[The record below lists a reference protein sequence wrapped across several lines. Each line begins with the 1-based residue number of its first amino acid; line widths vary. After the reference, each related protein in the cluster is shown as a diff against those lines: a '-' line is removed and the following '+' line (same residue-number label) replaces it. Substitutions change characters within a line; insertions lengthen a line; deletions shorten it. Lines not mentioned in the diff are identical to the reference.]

1 MKKETDLEK
10 GNLFGKV
17 ASMTEF
23 TFGPENEDLVALG
36 FEKTH
41 FNTAGNA
48 VRWEVFNSSEQ
59 LVKTLTKKYT
69 ADQVLTEDIL
79 QQTDGKYF
87 SQNIYAPD
95 GNLSEKQYDYGQG
108 VVYKEIYDTDGNI
121 IKSFENDIVMPTDED
136 INEDPYNEQWETK
149 ESLDSLGRKVKTT
162 YYSSFNQLFDITQTV
177 FDKNEQLLEEKVFAS
192 EEELAK
198 NQYTKMNSYTYDAFG
213 NLAKRETNNKSA
225 NGDNWITIY
234 TNSYHYDSFNNW
246 VEKREVMNNKITG
259 FKDKLQFVR
268 KRTFQYID

>member
-36 FEKTH
+36 SEKTH
-41 FNTAGNA
+41 FNPAGNSIL
-48 VRWEVFNSSEQ
+48 WEVFNSNEQ

-69 ADQVLTEDIL
+69 ADQVLTEEIL

-87 SQNIYAPD
+87 SQNSYAAD

-108 VVYKEIYDTDGNI
+108 IVYKEMYDTDGNI
-121 IKSFENDIVMPTDED
+121 IKSFENDIAIPLDED

-162 YYSSFNQLFDITQTV
+162 YYSSFNRLFDITQTV
-177 FDKNEQLLEEKVFAS
+177 FDKNERLLEEKVFAS
-192 EEELAK
+192 EEELEK
-198 NQYTKMNSYTYDAFG
+198 SHYTKMNSYTYDAFG
-213 NLAKRETNNKSA
+213 NLVKRETNNKSA
-225 NGDNWITIY
+225 NGDSWITIY
-234 TNSYHYDSFNNW
+234 TYTYRYDSLNNW
-246 VEKREVMNNKITG
+246 VEKREVMNNKITN